1 MSMSEDERR
10 SAVFSEQR
18 GYLFAVAYRLLGIA
32 EDAEDVIQDAWIRF
46 SAVRVEEIEHPR
58 AFLVTIVT
66 RLSLDVLKSARKRRE
81 EYVGV
86 WLPEPVP
93 TREALPADLVERAES
108 ASFAFLL
115 LLERLNPVER
125 AVVVLHD
132 VFEYSHKEIAAAI
145 ERTPDAT
152 RQALSRARKKLGTAP
167 SPLPAA
173 SEHARTLV
181 AQFLEATQSGEV
193 EKLVSTLASDVVL
206 MSDGGGKVQ
215 AVRRP
220 LAGATQVGRFFTA
233 MSKMAPEDIRAVA
246 AELNGQPAMVIFEG
260 DVLAN
265 AYLFD
270 ATKDGLAAIYV
281 VRNPDKLRRLAR

>member
-1 MSMSEDERR
+1 MREDERR
-10 SAVFSEQR
+10 SAVFSEHR

-46 SAVRVEEIEHPR
+46 SSVRVEEIDSPR
-58 AFLVTIVT
+58 AFLVTIVA
-66 RLSLDVLKSARKRRE
+66 RLSLDVLRSARKRRE

-93 TREALPADLVERAES
+93 THEALPADLVEQAES

-125 AVVVLHD
+125 AAIVLHD
-132 VFEYSHKEIAAAI
+132 VFDYSHKEIAAAI

-152 RQALSRARKKLGTAP
+152 RQALSRARRKLGTAP
-167 SPLPAA
+167 SPLPTV
-173 SEHARTLV
+173 SEHARKLV

-193 EKLVSTLASDVVL
+193 EKLVSTLAADVVL
-206 MSDGGGKVQ
+206 MSDGGGQVQ
-215 AVRRP
+215 AASRP
-220 LAGATQVGRFFTA
+220 LAGATQVARFFGA
-233 MSKMAPEDIRAVA
+233 INKMAPAHTRAVG
-246 AELNGQPAMVIFEG
+246 AELNGQLAMIVFEDG
-260 DVLAN
+260 VLAN
-265 AYLFD
+265 AFLFD
-270 ATKDGLAAIYV
+270 ATPQGLTAIYV